1 MKLFWT
7 LFMIFGLT
15 RSIQYN
21 TQHNCLRKNYI
32 KVIVFTKKTVPKNL
46 ESIKKTSINNVNNI
60 LYKLN
65 EYVFHYTTLSE
76 EDRYLIETIL
86 DLLL

>member
-1 MKLFWT
+1 
-7 LFMIFGLT
+7 MICALT
-15 RSIQYN
+15 QSIQY
-21 TQHNCLRKNYI
+21 TSQHNCFKKNYMKI
-32 KVIVFTKKTVPKNL
+32 IIFTKKTVPKNL
-46 ESIKKTSINNVNNI
+46 ETIKQNSIHNVNNL

-76 EDRYLIETIL
+76 EDKYLIETIL